1 MIDLY
6 LTILLSACFVNLME
20 VVVHHRP
27 LSVIAQSTTGFLL
40 ELINRKQ
47 LTLTFCLV
55 CSCLSSHEMLTIR
68 QYLDLHEDC
77 LRLFGFTDPWK
88 AQKQLE
94 NDFAIARLSDR
105 LQEIDKLEA
114 DERWTEIC
122 RGMLAGESTLHS

>member
-1 MIDLY
+1 MI
-6 LTILLSACFVNLME
+6 IQ
-20 VVVHHRP
+20 
-27 LSVIAQSTTGFLL
+27 I
-40 ELINRKQ
+40 
-47 LTLTFCLV
+47 TLTQASSNRLV
-55 CSCLSSHEMLTIR
+55 TALQQLIKWGPFDTQIISRSNFVRSSNEVLTIR

-77 LRLFGFTDPWK
+77 LHLFGFTDPWK

-122 RGMLAGESTLHS
+122 RGMLAG